1 MRDRP
6 GDISL
11 LADYF
16 IQEYNREFHKQITGV
31 EPTAMAIMQTHSWP
45 GNVRELRNVLERAML
60 LAGGGRL
67 TLADL
72 PAEIRQPPARN
83 GTGEVYPPWR
93 GESVIRLGPE
103 GIDLKLVERQLVQ
116 QALKRTGGN
125 QTRAAA
131 LLNMTR
137 DQLRYRVQKFGLKPQ
152 GD

>member
-1 MRDRP
+1 
-6 GDISL
+6 
-11 LADYF
+11 
-16 IQEYNREFHKQITGV
+16 
-31 EPTAMAIMQTHSWP
+31 MAIMQTHSWP

-83 GTGEVYPPWR
+83 GAGE
-93 GESVIRLGPE
+93 GETLIRLGPE
-103 GIDLKLVERQLVQ
+103 GIDLELVERQLVE

-137 DQLRYRVQKFGLKPQ
+137 DQLRYRVQKYGLKPQ